1 MTVFDYVKCL
11 ADEKN
16 LTIKAV
22 ESACGL
28 SNGSI
33 KKWTTSMPKAD
44 VLYQVALFFGESIE
58 YFLTGVRS
66 SKSADENI
74 IINAY
79 RAADAEGRARI
90 IQVAMNVRDDI
101 EKNHTGENTA
111 SVG

>member
-90 IQVAMNVRDDI
+90 TQVAMNVRDDI